1 MNIGYRFIV
10 VIAVVFTLLIIFP
23 ETEGSAIG
31 GNTGKRIKGNDNDGY
46 KSNSTNRRVQTG
58 VRRSRQKSY
67 SGKHQRGGEIRPGY
81 SGSYSNGGEE
91 IRLGYFGSHSNKY

>member
-1 MNIGYRFIV
+1 MNTDYRFLVVIV
-10 VIAVVFTLLIIFP
+10 VAFTFLIILP

-31 GNTGKRIKGNDNDGY
+31 RNTGKRIKGNDSDGY
-46 KSNSTNRRVQTG
+46 KNNSTNRRVQTG
-58 VRRSRQKSY
+58 IRRSRQRSY

-91 IRLGYFGSHSNKY
+91 IRLGYFGSHSSKY

>member
-1 MNIGYRFIV
+1 MNIDYRFLV
-10 VIAVVFTLLIIFP
+10 VIAVVFTLQINFS

-31 GNTGKRIKGNDNDGY
+31 RNTEKRIEENDNDGY

-58 VRRSRQKSY
+58 IRRSRQRTY

-91 IRLGYFGSHSNKY
+91 IRLGYFGSHSSKY